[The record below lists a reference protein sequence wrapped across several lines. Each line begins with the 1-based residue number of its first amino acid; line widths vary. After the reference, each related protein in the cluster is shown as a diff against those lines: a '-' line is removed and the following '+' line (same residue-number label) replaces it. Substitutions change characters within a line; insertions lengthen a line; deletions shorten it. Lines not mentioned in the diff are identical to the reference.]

1 MGLRGQR
8 IQVERELFLKNRR
21 TVGHGYL
28 SVKKRTLAMKRCGLT
43 HLGSASLD
51 ILDQSPS
58 MHPCHFEY
66 AQHKTDC
73 AKISHM
79 NHQT

>member
-1 MGLRGQR
+1 MK
-8 IQVERELFLKNRR
+8 VERELFLKNRR
-21 TVGHGYL
+21 TVDHGYL
-28 SVKKRTLAMKRCGLT
+28 SVKKRTLAMKRYGLT
-43 HLGSASLD
+43 HLGTTSFDTLN
-51 ILDQSPS
+51 QSPS
-58 MHPCHFEY
+58 MHLYHFEY